1 MQYHSCD
8 KQGRNEIYKEESDED
23 GNGQGIGWYVECNRN
38 FGTGPINF
46 CPFCGVKLE

>member
-8 KQGRNEIYKEESDED
+8 KQGRNEFYKEESDED